1 MATDRE
7 LLELAAKACGY
18 QILRVYTDARC
29 LYIDPGPN
37 ENGFHWNPLT
47 SDGDALRL
55 AAKLRLT
62 ISPGKHKGDG
72 CTVEAPRGIA
82 PGCTAFRD
90 DDTEQ
95 MRYAIVHVA
104 ASIGETMP

>member
-1 MATDRE
+1 MKTDRE
-7 LLELAAKACGY
+7 LLELAAKAVGAEWSDY
-18 QILRVYTDARC
+18 PDRT
-29 LYIDPGPN
+29 PN
-37 ENGFHWNPLT
+37 HWEMEKPDGVWSVWNPLT
-47 SDGDALRL
+47 DDGDALRL

-90 DDTEQ
+90 DDAEQ